1 MRLLV
6 MVSGSGTGLQSVLD
20 AVADGALDVDVV
32 AVGTDVPGCGGVD
45 RAARAGV
52 PTFTVP
58 RGGFVDRAAWNEALE
73 SAIAERDPDLV
84 LFAGFMRI
92 VGPDVVRRFRIINT
106 HPALLPAFPGAHGV
120 RDALAYG
127 AKVTGVT
134 VHVVDDG
141 VDTGPILAQRAVDI
155 RPGEDEGSLHA
166 RLKEVEHRLL
176 LDVLTGLTASGP
188 AAGAAGAPGAA
199 AGADVA
205 PADVSSP

>member
-20 AVADGALDVDVV
+20 AVAAGTLPLDVV
-32 AVGTDVPGCGGVD
+32 AVGSDVPGCTGLD

-52 PTFTVP
+52 PTFTVA
-58 RGGFVDRAAWNEALE
+58 RAAFADRTAWNDALE
-73 SAIAERDPDLV
+73 AAIAEHEPDLV

-92 VGPDVVRRFRIINT
+92 VGPGVVRRFRIINT

-134 VHVVDDG
+134 VHLVDDG
-141 VDTGPILAQRAVDI
+141 VDTGPILAQRALDI
-155 RPGEDEGSLHA
+155 RPGEGEESLHA
-166 RLKEVEHRLL
+166 RLKVVEHGLL
-176 LDVLTGLTASGP
+176 VEVL
-188 AAGAAGAPGAA
+188 
-199 AGADVA
+199 ADLARRPEA
-205 PADVSSP
+205 PAGTETAEPETAR

>member
-20 AVADGALDVDVV
+20 AVAAGSLPLTVV
-32 AVGTDVPGCGGVD
+32 AVGSDVPGCSGLD

-52 PTFTVP
+52 PTFTVA
-58 RGGFVDRAAWNEALE
+58 RNAFADRAAWNDALE
-73 SAIAERDPDLV
+73 AAIAEHEPDLV

-92 VGPDVVRRFRIINT
+92 VGPGVVRRFRIINT

-134 VHVVDDG
+134 VHLVDDG

-155 RPGEDEGSLHA
+155 APGEGEESLHE
-166 RLKEVEHRLL
+166 RLKAVEHRLL
-176 LDVLTGLTASGP
+176 VEVLAELATGHADASPAETATG
-188 AAGAAGAPGAA
+188 
-199 AGADVA
+199 
-205 PADVSSP
+205 PADVSVR